1 MYAFLFSVTDI
12 QAAAYLEPSRV
23 IDQTLMPVE
32 NYFTKLT
39 DRRNS
44 SCLYMNLN
52 RSRWLQAIF
61 KFHESVIDHEI
72 DVEIVGKNSDD
83 CAAVSWTWFAESS
96 CIPGSFMEC
105 QKLILESN
113 NDGDYSRCIATCA
126 CRPTCDYV
134 YLKYMHVPS
143 GDQSELQLCDVYL
156 LYHGDVK
163 PKARGLL
170 PQQ

>member
-52 RSRWLQAIF
+52 GSRWLQAIF

-72 DVEIVGKNSDD
+72 DVEIVGKNNDD
-83 CAAVSWTWFAESS
+83 CAAVRSAG
-96 CIPGSFMEC
+96 P
-105 QKLILESN
+105 
-113 NDGDYSRCIATCA
+113 
-126 CRPTCDYV
+126 
-134 YLKYMHVPS
+134 
-143 GDQSELQLCDVYL
+143 
-156 LYHGDVK
+156 
-163 PKARGLL
+163 GLL
-170 PQQ
+170 NHHVSLVASWNVQN